1 MAYTNSDHNNTHFLD
16 LQIYSDFCL
25 ASCILTQRNQKK
37 LIWKKSIKYAFQVKK
52 KFANLQYLTTIKRAH
67 DDESHSGD

>member
-37 LIWKKSIKYAFQVKK
+37 FIWKKVSNMLSK
-52 KFANLQYLTTIKRAH
+52 
-67 DDESHSGD
+67 

>member
-52 KFANLQYLTTIKRAH
+52 KVCEFALFNNNKKGT
-67 DDESHSGD
+67 

>member
-37 LIWKKSIKYAFQVKK
+37 FIWKKVSNMLSSKK
-52 KFANLQYLTTIKRAH
+52 KVCEFALFNNNKKGT
-67 DDESHSGD
+67 